1 MLDWPFT
8 ISPPL
13 RQDSVRAVPE
23 APMTELVQ
31 LSKEPERGGKELS
44 NEPDTELD
52 IDSAAG
58 KKQKLLPQME
68 KLALGRSLS
77 APYSPPQRGQTASQQ
92 RVASAPHA
100 SSSDLSAARKLKYM
114 GQKPSDVV

>member
-1 MLDWPFT
+1 
-8 ISPPL
+8 
-13 RQDSVRAVPE
+13 
-23 APMTELVQ
+23 MTELVQ
-31 LSKEPERGGKELS
+31 LSKEPERGGKELC
-44 NEPDTELD
+44 NEPETELD

-92 RVASAPHA
+92 RVAS
-100 SSSDLSAARKLKYM
+100 SSDLSAARKLKYM

>member
-1 MLDWPFT
+1 MF
-8 ISPPL
+8 PPL

-44 NEPDTELD
+44 SNNDNPETELD
-52 IDSAAG
+52 IDSAAAVSR
-58 KKQKLLPQME
+58 KQKLLPQME

-77 APYSPPQRGQTASQQ
+77 APYNPPQTRL
-92 RVASAPHA
+92 ASAPHA